1 MCKSTCIYEINEV
14 FIGIFKQCV
23 FTNFTFQ
30 RQAFYVNFNK
40 YVNASLKF
48 SNPVGT
54 RFLKKTRSHTK
65 IQNFKTKN
73 VLIWE
78 ICLKACKM
86 VLYSTFDIFFPI
98 NCRSIYS
105 NAVMQKPDF
114 WAKEAA
120 SSAVRLKA
128 AAQSLSDVLA
138 WVQELDC
145 TFILQL
151 GKEVV
156 MELGQKAAHQPEMW
170 ISLTGFSKSNSSLV
184 PHGFAWVFI
193 CRRVH

>member
-86 VLYSTFDIFFPI
+86 VLYSTFDIFFP
-98 NCRSIYS
+98 SIYS

-120 SSAVRLKA
+120 SSTVRQKT
-128 AAQSLSDVLA
+128 AAQFPLWCPCPSARTGLH
-138 WVQELDC
+138 

-151 GKEVV
+151 GKKIV
-156 MELGQKAAHQPEMW
+156 MELGQKAAP
-170 ISLTGFSKSNSSLV
+170 
-184 PHGFAWVFI
+184 
-193 CRRVH
+193 

>member
-1 MCKSTCIYEINEV
+1 MCKTTCIYEINEV

-78 ICLKACKM
+78 ICLKGCKM
-86 VLYSTFDIFFPI
+86 VLYSTFDLFFFSHQSQINIFKCSHAKTWLLSKGSCKLCCQAENSSTVPPLWCPCLSARI
-98 NCRSIYS
+98 GLHLYSSIR
-105 NAVMQKPDF
+105 
-114 WAKEAA
+114 KEN
-120 SSAVRLKA
+120 SYETRTESCL
-128 AAQSLSDVLA
+128 LA
-138 WVQELDC
+138 WNVGIYYS
-145 TFILQL
+145 F
-151 GKEVV
+151 
-156 MELGQKAAHQPEMW
+156 
-170 ISLTGFSKSNSSLV
+170 
-184 PHGFAWVFI
+184 
-193 CRRVH
+193 

>member
-86 VLYSTFDIFFPI
+86 VLYSTFDIFFP
-98 NCRSIYS
+98 SIPDQYIQ
-105 NAVMQKPDF
+105 MQSCKNLTSEQRKLQALLSDWKQQHGP
-114 WAKEAA
+114 
-120 SSAVRLKA
+120 
-128 AAQSLSDVLA
+128 LSDVLA
-138 WVQELDC
+138 WVQELDY

-151 GKEVV
+151 GKQIV

-170 ISLTGFSKSNSSLV
+170 ISITGFSKSNFSLV
-184 PHGFAWVFI
+184 PQGFAWVFI
-193 CRRVH
+193 CRRIH

>member
-48 SNPVGT
+48 SNLVGT

-86 VLYSTFDIFFPI
+86 FLYSTFDIFFP
-98 NCRSIYS
+98 SIADQYIQMQ
-105 NAVMQKPDF
+105 VMQKPDF
-114 WAKEAA
+114 WVKEAA
-120 SSAVRLKA
+120 SFTVRLKNSSTVP
-128 AAQSLSDVLA
+128 SL
-138 WVQELDC
+138 
-145 TFILQL
+145 
-151 GKEVV
+151 
-156 MELGQKAAHQPEMW
+156 
-170 ISLTGFSKSNSSLV
+170 ISLFKCNNWTTPFFFN
-184 PHGFAWVFI
+184 
-193 CRRVH
+193 

>member
-40 YVNASLKF
+40 YVNASLEF
-48 SNPVGT
+48 SNLVGT

-86 VLYSTFDIFFPI
+86 FLYSTFDIFFPI
-98 NCRSIYS
+98 NCWSIYS
-105 NAVMQKPDF
+105 NASH
-114 WAKEAA
+114 AKTWF
-120 SSAVRLKA
+120 
-128 AAQSLSDVLA
+128 LSKGSRKLYC
-138 WVQELDC
+138 QTEK
-145 TFILQL
+145 Q
-151 GKEVV
+151 
-156 MELGQKAAHQPEMW
+156 
-170 ISLTGFSKSNSSLV
+170 
-184 PHGFAWVFI
+184 
-193 CRRVH
+193 

>member
-86 VLYSTFDIFFPI
+86 VLYSTFDNFSPV
-98 NCRSIYS
+98 NRRSIYS

-120 SSAVRLKA
+120 SSTVRLKT
-128 AAQSLSDVLA
+128 AAQSPLWCPCLSARIGLHLYSSIRKENSAGTQTESCPLA
-138 WVQELDC
+138 WN
-145 TFILQL
+145 
-151 GKEVV
+151 VV
-156 MELGQKAAHQPEMW
+156 
-170 ISLTGFSKSNSSLV
+170 IYYRF
-184 PHGFAWVFI
+184 
-193 CRRVH
+193 

>member
-78 ICLKACKM
+78 ICLKARKM
-86 VLYSTFDIFFPI
+86 VLYSTFDNFFFPSMADQYI
-98 NCRSIYS
+98 Q
-105 NAVMQKPDF
+105 MQSCKNLTSEQRKLQ
-114 WAKEAA
+114 A
-120 SSAVRLKA
+120 L
-128 AAQSLSDVLA
+128 LSDWKQQHGPLWCPWLGAIIGKHLYSSIRKENGHGTRTESCLLA
-138 WVQELDC
+138 WNVGIYYR
-145 TFILQL
+145 F
-151 GKEVV
+151 
-156 MELGQKAAHQPEMW
+156 
-170 ISLTGFSKSNSSLV
+170 
-184 PHGFAWVFI
+184 
-193 CRRVH
+193 

>member
-86 VLYSTFDIFFPI
+86 VLYSTFDIFFP
-98 NCRSIYS
+98 SIADQYIQ
-105 NAVMQKPDF
+105 MQSCKNLTSEQRKLQALLSDWKQQHGP
-114 WAKEAA
+114 
-120 SSAVRLKA
+120 
-128 AAQSLSDVLA
+128 LSDVLA
-138 WVQELDC
+138 WVQGLDY

-151 GKEVV
+151 GKKTVT
-156 MELGQKAAHQPEMW
+156 ELGQKAARYPEMW
-170 ISLTGFSKSNSSLV
+170 ISTIGFSK
-184 PHGFAWVFI
+184 
-193 CRRVH
+193 

>member
-86 VLYSTFDIFFPI
+86 VLYSTFDIFFPHQSQI
-98 NCRSIYS
+98 NIFKCSH
-105 NAVMQKPDF
+105 
-114 WAKEAA
+114 AKTWLLSKGSCKLCCHTEK
-120 SSAVRLKA
+120 SSTVP
-128 AAQSLSDVLA
+128 SDVLA
-138 WVQELDC
+138 WVQEL
-145 TFILQL
+145 TTHLYSSIRK
-151 GKEVV
+151 G
-156 MELGQKAAHQPEMW
+156 
-170 ISLTGFSKSNSSLV
+170 NSY
-184 PHGFAWVFI
+184 GTQT
-193 CRRVH
+193 

>member
-86 VLYSTFDIFFPI
+86 VLYPTFDFFFFPI
-98 NCRSIYS
+98 NRRSIYS

-120 SSAVRLKA
+120 SSAVRLKTA
-128 AAQSLSDVLA
+128 ARSPLSDVLA
-138 WVQELDC
+138 WVQELDY

-151 GKEVV
+151 GKKIATK
-156 MELGQKAAHQPEMW
+156 LGQKAA
-170 ISLTGFSKSNSSLV
+170 
-184 PHGFAWVFI
+184 
-193 CRRVH
+193 C

>member
-86 VLYSTFDIFFPI
+86 VLYSTFDIFFP
-98 NCRSIYS
+98 SIPDQYIQ
-105 NAVMQKPDF
+105 MQSCKNLTCEQRKLQALLSDWKQQHGP
-114 WAKEAA
+114 
-120 SSAVRLKA
+120 
-128 AAQSLSDVLA
+128 LSDVLA
-138 WVQELDC
+138 WVQELHH

-151 GKEVV
+151 GKQIV

-170 ISLTGFSKSNSSLV
+170 ISITGFSKSNFSLV
-184 PHGFAWVFI
+184 PQGFAWVFI
-193 CRRVH
+193 CRRIH